1 MSRRRTFYIKAFN
14 IYENTYNRNVYGIW
28 AGGGAFIFGIWAGA
42 GIYEKLAKTT
52 KSVGY
57 EPAMVNMAKLM
68 KKWFF
73 CEKLMFLN
81 RLNGYLFVAF
91 RLQYFAQVFTID
103 WMRIPPNIKF
113 IHPPNLKLWIN
124 VLHATQILNMKM
136 EFLSKKLR
144 YWNIQQAIFYWTVQK
159 WHLYNQ
165 RLEHNKISN
174 IPTDPTSRYYFT

>member
-73 CEKLMFLN
+73 CKKLMFLN
-81 RLNGYLFVAF
+81 CLNGYLFVAF
-91 RLQYFAQVFTID
+91 SS
-103 WMRIPPNIKF
+103 NILHKSSPLIEWEF
-113 IHPPNLKLWIN
+113 HQISSSYTHPIWNYGLMFCM
-124 VLHATQILNMKM
+124 QI
-136 EFLSKKLR
+136 F
-144 YWNIQQAIFYWTVQK
+144 W
-159 WHLYNQ
+159 
-165 RLEHNKISN
+165 KISEN
-174 IPTDPTSRYYFT
+174 CQTST

>member
-73 CEKLMFLN
+73 CKKLMFLN
-81 RLNGYLFVAF
+81 CLNGYLFVAF

-113 IHPPNLKLWIN
+113 IHSPNLKLWIN
-124 VLHATQILNMKM
+124 VLHANFLKNFRKLPNFNINFEYEAGIFIKKVKILKYSASDFLLNCTKM
-136 EFLSKKLR
+136 TSLQSTVGA
-144 YWNIQQAIFYWTVQK
+144 QQNF
-159 WHLYNQ
+159 
-165 RLEHNKISN
+165 
-174 IPTDPTSRYYFT
+174 